1 MGHMLAMVAQARDGL
16 SKKELRLAEL
26 VLTRPEDII
35 TMSMADLKGLAEVS
49 DPTIVRFCRRFGCTG
64 YPEFKVR
71 LAQGL
76 APKPPF
82 LHQPITARDSVA
94 SACAKLLQNSI
105 NAIQRLADDLDPDQ
119 LERAAERLLGAKN
132 SFLFALG
139 LSETVAFD
147 AEHKLFRLGVHCR
160 LVLDQHRQTLVA
172 PTLRPDEAVMF
183 FSHSGATRT
192 LVNAAMVARRQGAAT
207 IALTAPGSRLARECE
222 VVIGLPRYE
231 DSELYTPLTSRLNH
245 SLAVNM
251 LVVAVALRQ
260 GRAMPD
266 NLAALEP
273 WLTEKFVD

>member
-1 MGHMLAMVAQARDGL
+1 MGHMLTLVAQARDGL
-16 SKKELRLAEL
+16 SNAEMRLAEI
-26 VLTRPEDII
+26 VLTRPEDVI
-35 TMSMADLKGLAEVS
+35 TMSMTDLKGFASVS

-64 YPEFKVR
+64 YPDFKVR

-82 LHQPITARDSVA
+82 THQAITGSDSVA
-94 SACAKLLQNSI
+94 ASATKLLENSI
-105 NAIQRLADDLDPDQ
+105 NAIRRFGEDLDP
-119 LERAAERLLGAKN
+119 AAIEAAADRLLAAKN

-160 LVLDQHRQTLVA
+160 LVLDAHRQTLIA

-192 LVNAAMVARRQGAAT
+192 LVAAAAAAHAHGTAT
-207 IALTAPGSRLARECE
+207 IALTAPGSRLARLCD

-231 DSELYTPLTSRLNH
+231 DSELYTPLTARINH
-245 SLAVNM
+245 FLVVNM
-251 LVVAVALRQ
+251 LVVAIGLKQ

>member
-1 MGHMLAMVAQARDGL
+1 MLTLVAQARDNL
-16 SKKELRLAEL
+16 SNAEMRLAEI
-26 VLTRPEDII
+26 VLTRPEDVI
-35 TMSMADLKGLAEVS
+35 TMSMTDLKGFASVS

-64 YPEFKVR
+64 YPDFKVR

-82 LHQPITARDSVA
+82 THQSITGDDNVAA
-94 SACAKLLQNSI
+94 SATKLLENSI
-105 NAIQRLADDLDPDQ
+105 NAIRRFGEDLD
-119 LERAAERLLGAKN
+119 AAAIEDAADRLLAAKN

-160 LVLDQHRQTLVA
+160 LVLDAHRQTLIA
-172 PTLRPDEAVMF
+172 PTLRADEAVMF

-192 LVNAAMVARRQGAAT
+192 LVTAAAAARANGTTT
-207 IALTAPGSRLARECE
+207 IALTAPGSRLARLCD

-231 DSELYTPLTSRLNH
+231 DSELYTPLTSRINH
-245 SLAVNM
+245 FLVVNM
-251 LVVAVALRQ
+251 LVVAIGLKQ

>member
-1 MGHMLAMVAQARDGL
+1 MLTLVAQARDGL
-16 SKKELRLAEL
+16 SNAEMRLAEI
-26 VLTRPEDII
+26 VLTRPEDVI
-35 TMSMADLKGLAEVS
+35 TMSMTDLKGFASVS

-64 YPEFKVR
+64 YPDFKVR

-82 LHQPITARDSVA
+82 THQAITGSDSVA
-94 SACAKLLQNSI
+94 ASATKLLENSI
-105 NAIQRLADDLDPDQ
+105 NAIRRFGEDLDP
-119 LERAAERLLGAKN
+119 AAIEAAADRLLAAKN

-160 LVLDQHRQTLVA
+160 LVLDAHRQTLIA

-192 LVNAAMVARRQGAAT
+192 LVAAAAAAHAHGTAT
-207 IALTAPGSRLARECE
+207 IALTAPGSRLARLCD

-231 DSELYTPLTSRLNH
+231 DSELYTPLTARINH
-245 SLAVNM
+245 FLVVNM
-251 LVVAVALRQ
+251 LVVAIGLKQ